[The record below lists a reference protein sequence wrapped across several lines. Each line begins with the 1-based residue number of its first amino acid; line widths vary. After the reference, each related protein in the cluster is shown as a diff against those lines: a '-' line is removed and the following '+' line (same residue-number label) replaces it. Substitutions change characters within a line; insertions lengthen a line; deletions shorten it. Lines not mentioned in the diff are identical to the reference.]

1 MKFSFKFFV
10 FFIIQINCFINFGQV
25 LNTTA
30 FRDTNSPRI
39 EINPSHY
46 DFIFPVEKDFYD
58 SSSFIPP
65 ADGRFL
71 VQNYG
76 PRTIGNYDNHQG
88 SDIWGH
94 TIKNGILT
102 YNPPALCMCDGLI
115 TGIEDGPDSIVDL
128 TTSGRTVYYACDSF
142 SQVFNSQ
149 INIVYRHLDSIK
161 SSLLVGTYI
170 SKGDTLGF
178 VGSSGTTSLS
188 HLHFDFKSIP
198 NQWGNTTTAK
208 YLNPNR
214 LFDPTEH
221 PHILSKLDNAHIE
234 ILHDWSDSTLFRIH
248 WPHNQHINRFEFTNG
263 TYNLVY
269 DVEEVRASYSVF
281 EPSIWVR
288 DSMKIFPYRTNGYRT
303 ALYYQINDTLPAIF
317 PNSPYRDTS
326 LIIYGYYHIP
336 LSADSVVNVYDFLLE
351 DVPTV
356 HQTNDWIVK
365 LTDVW
370 GYNVQ
375 GQFSGANIQNFDK
388 AHSKFKV
395 YPNPTSDF
403 LMLDLNKKNEY
414 SCVEI
419 YNLYGQLVLSQTL
432 DKTNK
437 IDIRKLNSGIYFIT
451 LNNKTVRFVKK
462 PFK

>member
-1 MKFSFKFFV
+1 MNSLFKGLI
-10 FFIIQINCFINFGQV
+10 FISTLVSYTLTFGQV
-25 LNTTA
+25 LNLTA
-30 FRDTNSPRI
+30 FRDTNLPRI

-46 DFIFPVEKDFYD
+46 GFIFPVEKDFYD
-58 SSSFIPP
+58 SASFTPP
-65 ADGRFL
+65 TDGRFL

-102 YNPPALCMCDGLI
+102 YNPPAVCMCDGII
-115 TGIEDGPDSIVDL
+115 TGIEDGPDSIIDL
-128 TTSGRTVYYACDSF
+128 STSGRTIYYSCNSF

-161 SSLLVGTYI
+161 SNLLVGAYV
-170 SKGDTLGF
+170 SKGDTLAF

-214 LFDPTEH
+214 LFDPTDH

-234 ILHDWSDSTLFRIH
+234 ILHDWADSTLIRIH

-281 EPSIWVR
+281 EPSIWAK
-288 DSMKIFPYRTNGYRT
+288 DSMKIFPYRTNGYQT
-303 ALYYQINDTLPAIF
+303 ALYYQQNDTLPAIF
-317 PNSPYRDTS
+317 PNSAHRDTN
-326 LIIYGYYHIP
+326 LQVYGYSHIP
-336 LSADSVVNVYDFLLE
+336 LSADSVVNVYDFVLE
-351 DVPTV
+351 HVPNT
-356 HQTNDWIVK
+356 HLTNDWIIK

-370 GYNVQ
+370 GYTVQ
-375 GQFSGANIQNFDK
+375 GQFSGVNTQNMEDLTPK
-388 AHSKFKV
+388 LKI
-395 YPNPTSDF
+395 YPNPASNF
-403 LMLDLNKKNEY
+403 LMIDLNKEFESSIVKIHN
-414 SCVEI
+414 I
-419 YNLYGQLVLSQTL
+419 YGKMVFSERITE
-432 DKTNK
+432 NK
-437 IDIRKLNSGIYFIT
+437 IDISKLNNGIYFIS
-451 LNNKTVRFVKK
+451 LNKQTARFIKQ
-462 PFK
+462 

>member
-1 MKFSFKFFV
+1 MNSLFKGLI
-10 FFIIQINCFINFGQV
+10 FISTLVSYTLTFGQV
-25 LNTTA
+25 LNVTA
-30 FRDTNSPRI
+30 FRDTNLPRI

-46 DFIFPVEKDFYD
+46 GFIFPVEKDFYD
-58 SSSFIPP
+58 SASFTPP
-65 ADGRFL
+65 TDGRFL

-102 YNPPALCMCDGLI
+102 YNPPAVCMCDGII
-115 TGIEDGPDSIVDL
+115 TGIEDGPDSIIDL
-128 TTSGRTVYYACDSF
+128 STSGRTIYYSCNSF

-161 SSLLVGTYI
+161 SNLLVGAYV
-170 SKGDTLGF
+170 SKGDTLAF

-214 LFDPTEH
+214 LFDPTDH

-234 ILHDWSDSTLFRIH
+234 ILHDWADSTLIRIH

-281 EPSIWVR
+281 EPSIWAK
-288 DSMKIFPYRTNGYRT
+288 DSMKIFPYRTNGYQT
-303 ALYYQINDTLPAIF
+303 ALYYQQNDTLPAIF
-317 PNSPYRDTS
+317 PNSAHRDTN
-326 LIIYGYYHIP
+326 LQVYGYSHIP
-336 LSADSVVNVYDFLLE
+336 LSADSVVNVYDFVLE
-351 DVPTV
+351 HVPNT
-356 HQTNDWIVK
+356 HLTNDWIIK

-370 GYNVQ
+370 GYTVQ
-375 GQFSGANIQNFDK
+375 GQFSGVNTQNMEDLTPK
-388 AHSKFKV
+388 LKI
-395 YPNPTSDF
+395 YPNPASNF
-403 LMLDLNKKNEY
+403 LMIDLNKEFESSIVKIHN
-414 SCVEI
+414 I
-419 YNLYGQLVLSQTL
+419 YGKMVFSERITE
-432 DKTNK
+432 NK
-437 IDIRKLNSGIYFIT
+437 IDISKLNNGIYFVS
-451 LNNKTVRFVKK
+451 LNKQTAGFIKQ
-462 PFK
+462 